1 MDYISEKVE
10 SLGLNNAKGYSSPL
24 NGYHSILP
32 AEADEQKADDSAYPS
47 AIVSLGYASNST
59 RPEICFATSQLAKF
73 NSCPYVRHWNGVCRV
88 YRYLNQTR
96 EKCITYNFGP
106 SSIKLNKRVMA
117 KMFSDSE
124 FASDVIS
131 RRSVSG
137 FILFIGSGPVCWQ
150 SKRQKSIATSTME
163 AEYIALFEA
172 AKQVIWVTRLLR
184 ELQVADELTGPD
196 GMKVYTDNQSALAL
210 TNETNSTKAK
220 HIDVAYHL
228 TRRCVKIGTSPFPIS
243 K

>member
-1 MDYISEKVE
+1 M
-10 SLGLNNAKGYSSPL
+10 
-24 NGYHSILP
+24 
-32 AEADEQKADDSAYPS
+32 
-47 AIVSLGYASNST
+47 
-59 RPEICFATSQLAKF
+59 
-73 NSCPYVRHWNGVCRV
+73 RHWNGVCRV

-106 SSIKLNKRVMA
+106 SSIQPNKRVMA
-117 KMFSDSE
+117 KMFSDSD

-172 AKQVIWVTRLLR
+172 SKQVIWVTRLLR
-184 ELQVADELTGPD
+184 ELQVADELIGPD

-210 TNETNSTKAK
+210 ANGTNSTKAK

-228 TRRCVKIGTSPFPIS
+228 TRRCVKTGTIDIEYIPTKDMLADPLTKGLPPIVFKEHVAGMGLRES
-243 K
+243 LTYPGS

>member
-88 YRYLNQTR
+88 Y
-96 EKCITYNFGP
+96 